1 MKIRGE
7 ALELALRIVLSCP
20 CPVTN
25 DEERQVFD
33 YLRGLTPDEVADYA
47 PVLAIFE
54 ATDTPFHGLA
64 DFTGW
69 MAPGQALSRPS
80 SASTSCAATRPAT
93 TGSWPR
99 RRCRRTRA
107 TSPRSPLAALAH
119 GYPGSCWRRGRR
131 SDAGGVPLR
140 GRLRR
145 RSTTSFCRPSSIRT
159 RRRRGRSISAPSSVR
174 WALPR
179 PRSSRS
185 WARRIR
191 SWCCT
196 AAASRASITPT
207 SSSWATT
214 ASSAARVTRRT
225 SVAHRPQRPETR
237 AGVTRASSERPLALP
252 RDGGR
257 RAPCLLEPRLLLE
270 REHDGVLVLGGVGP
284 PSSGSAC
291 PRIESRT

>member
-54 ATDTPFHGLA
+54 ATDTPLHGLA

-69 MAPGQALSRPS
+69 MAPAGAEPTIEREHVLRCNASSYHWQLAAQSLPSHSRHVSSVSCWLLSHTVIRS
-80 SASTSCAATRPAT
+80 R
-93 TGSWPR
+93 WR
-99 RRCRRTRA
+99 RRPTVRRRRSTVTRA
-107 TSPRSPLAALAH
+107 
-119 GYPGSCWRRGRR
+119 
-131 SDAGGVPLR
+131 V
-140 GRLRR
+140 RR
-145 RSTTSFCRPSSIRT
+145 RSTTSFCRPSSIRM

-174 WALPR
+174 WALLR

-225 SVAHRPQRPETR
+225 SVARPAAR
-237 AGVTRASSERPLALP
+237 AGNPSGRHPGVVGTPSRAASRWRSTSSFAHSNP
-252 RDGGR
+252 GC
-257 RAPCLLEPRLLLE
+257 CLSVNMTAFSSWAASR
-270 REHDGVLVLGGVGP
+270 P

-291 PRIESRT
+291 PRIETRT